1 MNLLQIFAESRAPYI
16 SPRANLVY
24 LFPPSQ
30 GLRGASTTLRDLWR
44 LRGHEMR
51 REAARAI
58 FARNMADYV
67 ARGKGSKAAKRE
79 ARIRSSRVTSSAPKP
94 IFEPYQPMKK
104 RVNFHE

>member
-1 MNLLQIFAESRAPYI
+1 MNILQIFAEARAPYF
-16 SPRANLVY
+16 SPRQQLVY

-58 FARNMADYV
+58 FARNMADSV
-67 ARGKGSKAAKRE
+67 ARGKGSKAAKR
-79 ARIRSSRVTSSAPKP
+79 ATKLYYV
-94 IFEPYQPMKK
+94 
-104 RVNFHE
+104 H